1 MRPHIKMLTGN
12 YLTFEMKSNQ
22 SGGSPQCRLCLSE
35 NETLRHL
42 ISICGTFE
50 DLRSRIKTSITSI
63 CTENK
68 IEIDVKKL
76 THEQFTQFILDP
88 SSMNLSKRVNINH
101 PALPLLFQQSR
112 DFCYAIDRIRE
123 KLIN

>member
-1 MRPHIKMLTGN
+1 MVKLGFLVVQEEVLVRLHPAITGVTTSHQVKKMRPHIKMLCGN

-22 SGGSPQCRLCLSE
+22 SGGSPQCRLYLSE

-42 ISICGTFE
+42 ILICGTFE

-63 CTENK
+63 CIENK

-88 SSMNLSKRVNINH
+88 SS
-101 PALPLLFQQSR
+101 
-112 DFCYAIDRIRE
+112 
-123 KLIN
+123 